1 MLSTLQALYLNRKVS
16 LPLSRLKCFSPSYF
30 HYLPAHHTQLCASV
44 FLRTTNE
51 NAKCPEAE
59 IRFILTNKHKM
70 SAYKQAGIS
79 LNRALAIQA
88 KAVRSALNSKAKL
101 AAEKRGFAEVK
112 AVRIEKGVQQEAKA
126 LAE

>member
-1 MLSTLQALYLNRKVS
+1 
-16 LPLSRLKCFSPSYF
+16 
-30 HYLPAHHTQLCASV
+30 
-44 FLRTTNE
+44 
-51 NAKCPEAE
+51 
-59 IRFILTNKHKM
+59 M